1 MTFLKKILP
10 LYKRILVTGL
20 CLTLGFSMVN
30 YQTLAGDYTDDLVL
44 KYNGAVY
51 NYTSRL
57 VTVEIDGQEL
67 QTGDMPAVLINS
79 KTMVPV
85 REVFESE
92 NINATVNWNGNTRQ
106 VFIAYED
113 KFIVLTIDSNTAY
126 VNNVPVELSAP
137 ATLVQDMSKQ
147 YPKTMIPLRF
157 VSENL
162 GFNVT
167 WDSNTYTAGIHTGK
181 QSETGGA
188 TEETDNEDTTTSDPT
203 VVSGE
208 QLDKLE
214 GSKANRALPTGL
226 LNAPVVFT
234 ASGSISEEIEASSS
248 EIDIE
253 AKDYPIAFVDDI
265 DYFDENGKIGFKI
278 HTKGPISDVDTHV
291 WDGKFIIEI
300 LEASLDLDKTTIDY
314 IDNPLV
320 TAVRIGEHD
329 TEKGVPYAKIVFDLK
344 TSGYKFNLE
353 LDDARDTLKVTAVN
367 NSIYKVSL
375 KQNDKGDYIDI
386 TGVNAT
392 GVEAFR
398 LSNPTRIVFDMPN
411 TKTLLGYQASVA
423 EGQYVTAI
431 RAAQFEPTVT
441 RIVVETDGQPDYQV
455 IDLSDGVTRIQ
466 ILEPGYENI
475 AYDNT
480 EDNPTIIIDAEGND
494 TISINNITYE
504 DNYLD
509 REYIITI
516 PGDQRK
522 HFGSGVVN
530 INDNVIDNINVK
542 LDSSG
547 NTKLTIKAKTI
558 HEFRIEETTEG
569 LVIKAYKPH
578 ELHKKVIVV
587 DAGHGGDDPGA
598 VVGQFFEKNTTLGVT
613 LELKK
618 LLDQDPDMKV
628 YYTRLEDT
636 RPSLYERTDLA
647 NEVEADFF
655 LSIHI
660 NSFTSKFKGVETL
673 YLPGPNTS
681 GLNSFEMAAIFQE
694 VFSANVKID
703 NYLAKQRDNLHVLNA
718 TDMPAIIL
726 EMGYLTNEYDRQYL
740 TDPNYYDDLAAAIKL
755 SIDETFKQHPTG
767 R

>member
-1 MTFLKKILP
+1 MTFMKKILP
-10 LYKRILVTGL
+10 LYKRILATGL
-20 CLTLGFSMVN
+20 CITLGFGVGN
-30 YQTLAGDYTDDLVL
+30 YTSLAGEYTDELVL
-44 KYNGAVY
+44 KYNGATY
-51 NYTSRL
+51 NYNNRL
-57 VTVEIDGQEL
+57 VTVEIDGKEL

-79 KTMVPV
+79 RTMVPV
-85 REVFESE
+85 REVFESAS
-92 NINATVNWNGNTRQ
+92 INATVNWNGNTRQ

-162 GFNVT
+162 GFDVS
-167 WDSNTYTAGIHTGK
+167 WDSDTYTAGIHTGK
-181 QSETGGA
+181 TMEKDEDQEA
-188 TEETDNEDTTTSDPT
+188 INNEDDTKEDPT

-214 GSKANRALPTGL
+214 GSKANRDLPTAL
-226 LNAPVVFT
+226 LNAPVEFT
-234 ASGSISEEIEASSS
+234 ASGNISEEIEASYS

-253 AKDYPIAFVDDI
+253 AKSYPIAFVDDI
-265 DYFDENGKIGFKI
+265 DYFDANGEIGFKI
-278 HTKGPISDVDTHV
+278 HTDGPISDVDTHV
-291 WDGKFIIEI
+291 WNGKFIIEV
-300 LEASLDLDKTTIDY
+300 LEGALDLDDTTIDY
-314 IDNPLV
+314 TNNPLV
-320 TAVRIGEHD
+320 TAIRMGEHD
-329 TEKGVPYAKIVFDLK
+329 TDDGVPYAKIVFDLK
-344 TSGYKFNLE
+344 TSGYKFNLD
-353 LDDARDTLKVTAVN
+353 LDDDRDTLTVTAVN
-367 NSIYKVSL
+367 NSIYKVAL
-375 KQNDKGDYIDI
+375 KQNTNGDYIDI

-392 GVEAFR
+392 VVEAFR

-423 EGQYVTAI
+423 QGQYVTAI
-431 RAAQFEPTVT
+431 RTAQFEPTVT
-441 RIVVETDGQPDYQV
+441 RIVIETDGQPDYQV

-475 AYDNT
+475 VYDNT
-480 EDNPTIIIDAEGND
+480 EDNPTIIIDPEDND
-494 TISINNITYE
+494 TISIDHITYE

-516 PGDQRK
+516 PGDQRE

-530 INDNVIDNINVK
+530 INDNIIDNINVK
-542 LDSSG
+542 LDASG

-558 HEFRIEETTEG
+558 HEFRIEETSQG

-578 ELHKKVIVV
+578 ELHEKVIVV

-598 VVGQFFEKNTTLGVT
+598 VVGQNFEKYTTLGVT

-660 NSFTSKFKGVETL
+660 NSFTSKFNGVETL
-673 YLPGPNTS
+673 YLPGPNTP

-694 VFSANVKID
+694 VFSANVEIAD
-703 NYLAKQRDNLHVLNA
+703 YLSKQRDNLHVLNA

-726 EMGYLTNEYDRQYL
+726 EMGYLTNDHDRQYL